1 MSVTIIL
8 IYLGVGAI
16 AGVLAGLLGVGGGLV
31 IVPMLVYCF
40 TLQGLPNE
48 HIMHIALGT
57 SMASIIFTSVSSF
70 MAHHKKGAVNWT
82 VVKTISGG
90 IVIGTFAGTWLAAG
104 LSTAFLKG
112 FFVIFL
118 YYVATQ
124 MILGKKP
131 PASRDLP
138 GRAGMFT
145 AGGTIGVVSSLVGIG
160 GGSLSVPFMVWC
172 NLPVH
177 NAIGTSAAIGFPIA
191 VAGCIGY
198 LVNGFKAV
206 SLPPFSVGF
215 IYIPALIGIV
225 LASVVTAPL
234 GVRLAHSLP
243 VPRLKK
249 IFALLLFLVATKM
262 AWGLIG

>member
-1 MSVTIIL
+1 
-8 IYLGVGAI
+8 
-16 AGVLAGLLGVGGGLV
+16 
-31 IVPMLVYCF
+31 
-40 TLQGLPNE
+40 
-48 HIMHIALGT
+48 
-57 SMASIIFTSVSSF
+57 
-70 MAHHKKGAVNWT
+70 
-82 VVKTISGG
+82 
-90 IVIGTFAGTWLAAG
+90 
-104 LSTAFLKG
+104 
-112 FFVIFL
+112 
-118 YYVATQ
+118 
-124 MILGKKP
+124 
-131 PASRDLP
+131 
-138 GRAGMFT
+138 
-145 AGGTIGVVSSLVGIG
+145 
-160 GGSLSVPFMVWC
+160 MVWC